1 MKAFMATK
9 SMSIDLLSATHH
21 CIFHHCIIE
30 QYLTSLKESNVHT
43 YVPHD
48 PLMRSNSSPRQ

>member
-1 MKAFMATK
+1 MKAFMATM

-43 YVPHD
+43 YPMTPSCVAIHLHD
-48 PLMRSNSSPRQ
+48 SS